1 MGFLWGY
8 QLASTHLLTA
18 APGAIVLRGNDDC
31 SGSGAKLLHI
41 WSEPVTLVVVP
52 KSASLSAGVNPF
64 RYSDPIPVEDLVDRE
79 VERQEMIDLAWSAN
93 NARMV
98 APRRYGKT
106 SLLKATL
113 AKAGDEGWTTVYVDF
128 FGVLDLAD
136 IASRIETA
144 YSEQLTGRLRQWF
157 TSLRRT
163 LRPVARLGGGPVSL
177 EVSTAAGPGDPLT
190 ERLNLPLRLYE
201 RDGRR
206 VLVAFDEFQDVLAAT
221 NADAVIRSQIQ
232 HHGDAASYI
241 FAGSQVGMMEEL
253 FADKRRAFYAQARPV
268 ALPPLSPLDLGEFIA
283 GRFAATGKDVGAGLG
298 PLLDTAAGHP
308 QRAMLLAHELWAVT
322 SPGTAADEECWAAA
336 LNAALAASREEA
348 KTIWSHL
355 STGERQV
362 LTAVAENQA
371 GLYSTASRAPRGGSR
386 LRAAES
392 LVAASEITADTNT
405 RTGYRVVDPLLAE
418 WLRNGRPVQ

>member
-1 MGFLWGY
+1 M
-8 QLASTHLLTA
+8 
-18 APGAIVLRGNDDC
+18 
-31 SGSGAKLLHI
+31 
-41 WSEPVTLVVVP
+41 
-52 KSASLSAGVNPF
+52 NPF

-93 NARMV
+93 NARLA

-113 AKAGDEGWTTVYVDF
+113 AKAADEGWTTVYVDF
-128 FGVLDLAD
+128 FGVLDLTD

-163 LRPVARLGGGPVSL
+163 LRPVARVGGGPVSL
-177 EVSTAAGPGDPLT
+177 EVSTSAGPGDPLT
-190 ERLNLPLRLYE
+190 ERLNLPLRLHE

-206 VLVAFDEFQDVLAAT
+206 VLVAFDEFQDVLTAA
-221 NADAVIRSQIQ
+221 NADAIIRSQIQ
-232 HHGDAASYI
+232 HHGTAASYI

-268 ALPPLSPLDLGEFIA
+268 ALPPLSALDLGEFIA
-283 GRFAATGKDVGAGLG
+283 GRFTATGKDVGVGLG

-308 QRAMLLAHELWAVT
+308 QRAMLLAHELWTVT
-322 SPGTAADEECWAAA
+322 PSGSAADEEAWVSA
-336 LNAALAASREEA
+336 LAVALAATREEA
-348 KTIWSHL
+348 KTIWTHL
-355 STGERQV
+355 SGAERQV
-362 LTAVAENQA
+362 LTAVAENRA
-371 GLYSTASRAPRGGSR
+371 GLYSTASGSSRGGSR
-386 LRAAES
+386 QRAAQS
-392 LVAASEITADTNT
+392 LVAASEITLDPNT

-418 WLRNGRPVQ
+418 WLRLGRPTQ